1 MANSITLRQVQDEYP
16 RHNLTEKLDSGGQKE
31 VFKGEFD
38 GEEIVLK
45 TIIAENWE
53 ATKRAELE
61 IRAMKEIDSDIMVGL
76 RQNFQDVIDDHE
88 VFVMVEEFIPG
99 GTLQDEL
106 EENGPSV
113 DLAAQVGREVLTVL
127 QEFNERDFVHRDIKP
142 KNIMI
147 QPDGRVRLLDVGI
160 VRSIGETDTD
170 LTPTDRSAAPGT
182 PGFRAPEQMTNDKDR
197 QDTRTDIF
205 SLGITIFV
213 TMTGI
218 HPFNVDGMDLQE
230 AIHTGTHQT
239 LSDHFSNP
247 DADGVQELEWY
258 VHKMIE
264 TKMHRR
270 FRTPQMAFEEL
281 ERVMEEIA

>member
-1 MANSITLRQVQDEYP
+1 MGGSITLSQVQDKYP
-16 RHNLTEKLDSGGQKE
+16 RHNLETKLDSGGQKE
-31 VFKGEFD
+31 VFKGEFE
-38 GEEIVLK
+38 GEDIVLK
-45 TIIAENWE
+45 TIIAEDWE

-76 RQNFQDVIDDHE
+76 RQDFQDVIDDHE
-88 VFVMVEEFIPG
+88 VFVMVEEFVPG
-99 GTLQDEL
+99 GTLQDKLQED
-106 EENGPSV
+106 GPSV
-113 DLAAQVGREVLTVL
+113 ELAARVGRDVLTVL
-127 QEFNERDFVHRDIKP
+127 KEFNEQEFVHRDIKP

-170 LTPTDRSAAPGT
+170 LTPTDRPAAPGT
-182 PGFRAPEQMTNDKDR
+182 PGFRAPEQMMNDKDR

-205 SLGITIFV
+205 SLGITMFA
-213 TMTGI
+213 TMTGV
-218 HPFNVDGMDLQE
+218 HPFDVDGMDLQE
-230 AIHTGTHQT
+230 AIHAGTHRS
-239 LSDHFSNP
+239 LSDHFPNP
-247 DADGVQELEWY
+247 DADGLQELEWY

-270 FRTPQMAFEEL
+270 FLTPEMALDEL